1 MGTIVGCSSSDKTDR
16 YGDISEYDIMPS
28 DVGDDPAEKLEKL
41 IIPEQD
47 IVSEKEYLFFKDSE
61 RDRSRWRGVLNF
73 VDKGE
78 ETDLYAKHKGWYCV
92 QTGQDIRWFNKLSFA
107 MMAYDTY
114 ISETE
119 PISMARRDD
128 FNFPDSVSCEL
139 LD

>member
-1 MGTIVGCSSSDKTDR
+1 MGTVVGCSSSDKTDR
-16 YGDISEYDIMPS
+16 YGDISLYDIMPLD
-28 DVGDDPAEKLEKL
+28 DVDDPAEKL

-47 IVSEKEYLFFKDSE
+47 IVSEKEYLFFKDNE

-92 QTGQDIRWFNKLSFA
+92 QTGQDIRWFNVLSFA

-128 FNFPDSVSCEL
+128 FNFPDSVSCRL